1 MDNCIEEKSVST
13 TIPNDMDE
21 CHQLV
26 SEKRARPG
34 NVVSAQTFS
43 PRRNGLFA
51 PAKGKCMEVCDRL
64 VLNGE
69 VRPYLGSLV
78 HWSNVLIP
86 PLRPGG
92 AAEQLAVPGNA
103 LTAAH
108 PNSNWVFRGYSP
120 GSHIHARQP
129 VTQAYAVFDTRAV

>member
-1 MDNCIEEKSVST
+1 
-13 TIPNDMDE
+13 
-21 CHQLV
+21 
-26 SEKRARPG
+26 
-34 NVVSAQTFS
+34 
-43 PRRNGLFA
+43 
-51 PAKGKCMEVCDRL
+51 MEVCDRS

-69 VRPYLGSLV
+69 VRPDPGSLV
-78 HWSNVLIP
+78 HWSNVLIQS

-120 GSHIHARQP
+120 GRHIHARQP
-129 VTQAYAVFDTRAV
+129 VTQA